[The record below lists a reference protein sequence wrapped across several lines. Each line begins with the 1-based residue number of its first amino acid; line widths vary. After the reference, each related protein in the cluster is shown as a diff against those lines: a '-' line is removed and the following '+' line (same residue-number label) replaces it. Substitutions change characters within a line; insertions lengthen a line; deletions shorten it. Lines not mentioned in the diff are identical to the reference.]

1 MHLFVPEY
9 QALECIYISNAL
21 ELFSIFIDE
30 VLDERLDVVTF
41 DELEELQTCG
51 VEETVSGHCFHQHP
65 EDWLEEVFA
74 DDLLIILLILQHD
87 DGADVLE
94 CSCYTVSHLSM
105 QSRESLHTK
114 FEMLLGAV
122 HELGYP
128 CREIFGNDEV
138 FVPERML
145 FDEIAKNLYEV
156 AIQGNLLDGQA
167 AHWEKVNFALL
178 YLIYRLTR
186 LSFFQILE
194 RLEEFLRRF
203 VIESLGVVI
212 SMSE

>member
-1 MHLFVPEY
+1 
-9 QALECIYISNAL
+9 
-21 ELFSIFIDE
+21 
-30 VLDERLDVVTF
+30 
-41 DELEELQTCG
+41 
-51 VEETVSGHCFHQHP
+51 
-65 EDWLEEVFA
+65 
-74 DDLLIILLILQHD
+74 
-87 DGADVLE
+87 
-94 CSCYTVSHLSM
+94 M
-105 QSRESLHTK
+105 QSRESLHTE

-145 FDEIAKNLYEV
+145 FDEIAKNLYEM
-156 AIQGNLLDGQA
+156 AIQGDLLDGQA
-167 AHWEKVNFALL
+167 AHWKKVNFALL

-203 VIESLGVVI
+203 VIESLGAVI